1 MIKANNNKGITLVI
15 LIITII
21 LMLILVSVTT
31 YSGINSYKNMQV
43 TKFVAQMQLIQ
54 TKIDEVAEENTTKNL
69 GITITEIQ
77 KSVLDLAYANN
88 EIQDN
93 TNEYKSKY
101 VFFSRENLKTQ
112 LDLADI
118 EDDVLV
124 NFETREVVSTKG
136 VEYEGKKYYTQ
147 YKLPNGESLINN
159 ETATRTISFE
169 IEVSVNGLNATATVN
184 NISINNGTLSYSETD
199 AEGNNTNWQ
208 TITNYTEKD
217 KTYSVNITKTGKYT
231 FRLQDNTNLENSDQ
245 HEPIVITLTNKPKTN
260 INIENYNY
268 EADSNMWAYVEV
280 NYTSYVWIPRFA
292 YNSNN
297 DIKFIKGNSNIATD
311 NTYIGEEWT
320 IHSKF
325 TDNETELTG
334 IWIEKTK
341 QQGLNMLELLNSDA
355 QALKEINEE

>member
-1 MIKANNNKGITLVI
+1 MIKTNNKGITLVI

-43 TKFVAQMQLIQ
+43 TKFVTQMQLIQ
-54 TKIDEVAEENTTKNL
+54 TKINELVEEEKTDNL
-69 GITITEIQ
+69 GIAITEIQ
-77 KSVLDLAYANN
+77 KNILDLAYANS
-88 EIQDN
+88 EVQSN
-93 TNEYKSKY
+93 TNEYKSNY
-101 VFFSRENLKTQ
+101 IFFSRENLKEQ

-124 NFETREVVSTKG
+124 NFKTREVVSING

-159 ETATRTISFE
+159 ETTTRTISFE
-169 IEVSVNGLNATATVN
+169 VEVSVNGLNATATLN

-199 AEGNNTNWQ
+199 TEGNSINWQ

-217 KTYSVNITKTGKYT
+217 ETYTVNISKSGNYT
-231 FRLQDNTNLENSDQ
+231 FRLQDNTNLENSEQ
-245 HEPIVITLTNKPKTN
+245 HAPIIITLTNKPKTN

-280 NYTSYVWIPRFA
+280 NATSYVWIPRFA

-311 NTYIGEEWT
+311 NTYIGDGWT

-355 QALKEINEE
+355 QALKEINEQ

>member
-1 MIKANNNKGITLVI
+1 MIKTNNKGITLVI

-43 TKFVAQMQLIQ
+43 TKFVTQMQLIQ
-54 TKIDEVAEENTTKNL
+54 TKINELVEEEKTDNL
-69 GITITEIQ
+69 GIAITEIQ
-77 KSVLDLAYANN
+77 KNILDLAYANS
-88 EIQDN
+88 EVQSN
-93 TNEYKSKY
+93 TNEYKSNY
-101 VFFSRENLKTQ
+101 IFFSRENLKEQ

-124 NFETREVVSTKG
+124 NFKTREVVSING

-159 ETATRTISFE
+159 ETTTRTISFE
-169 IEVSVNGLNATATVN
+169 VEVSVNGLNATATVN

-199 AEGNNTNWQ
+199 TEGNNIKWQ

-217 KTYSVNITKTGKYT
+217 ETYTVNISKSGNYT
-231 FRLQDNTNLENSDQ
+231 FRLQDNTNLENSEQ
-245 HEPIVITLTNKPKTN
+245 HAPIIITLTNKPKTN

-280 NYTSYVWIPRFA
+280 NATSYVWIPRFA

-311 NTYIGEEWT
+311 NTYIGDGWT

-355 QALKEINEE
+355 QALKEINEQ